1 MSYGEL
7 SILYIKTLVNQYVD
21 GTSGTACLSYCLSKV
36 GVVCSRPI
44 IIGHAGDSP
53 VFRLLGKELDV
64 GEMANLEG
72 NHVLFGRNL
81 CEFFDIG
88 FYVANSNNVPGVQA
102 VNTCAGG
109 QGDGDSDIAVNFA
122 IGQEVS
128 IACCDA
134 YCVSGSDVGIS
145 GFSLLNGYFHIGLG
159 LADLVQ
165 SRAVERHSARISL
178 HSERAGIAERLGGG
192 FGNVQR
198 GRVIVATGGRHID
211 GYAVAFNVAVTG
223 AAFYSA
229 ACAKIT
235 LESGR
240 IAVARNNKLAV
251 KLFDGESAVT
261 VVCALIVSGDV
272 SRDVTGERA
281 AGDGDNS
288 FVILSYSDSSANTSK
303 AAA

>member
-134 YCVSGSDVGIS
+134 YGVSGSDVGIS

-165 SRAVERHSARISL
+165 SCAVERHSAGISL
-178 HSERAGIAERLGGG
+178 HSELAGSFEGLGGFMCDG
-192 FGNVQR
+192 QR
-198 GRVIVATGGRHID
+198 GRVIVVVSGSHI
-211 GYAVAFNVAVTG
+211 YSNTVVFNFAVTTG
-223 AAFYSA
+223 TIFYGA
-229 ACAKIT
+229 ACAEIT
-235 LESGR
+235 L
-240 IAVARNNKLAV
+240 
-251 KLFDGESAVT
+251 
-261 VVCALIVSGDV
+261 
-272 SRDVTGERA
+272 
-281 AGDGDNS
+281 
-288 FVILSYSDSSANTSK
+288 
-303 AAA
+303 